1 MVENYNFIIDV
12 FEVCSTRKNVQITMT
27 LKFSKYLNKENISD
41 TKWIPGEKNII
52 RSLFVPYDD
61 IIKLILIEKK
71 VYFNIK

>member
-41 TKWIPGEKNII
+41 TK
-52 RSLFVPYDD
+52 
-61 IIKLILIEKK
+61 
-71 VYFNIK
+71 